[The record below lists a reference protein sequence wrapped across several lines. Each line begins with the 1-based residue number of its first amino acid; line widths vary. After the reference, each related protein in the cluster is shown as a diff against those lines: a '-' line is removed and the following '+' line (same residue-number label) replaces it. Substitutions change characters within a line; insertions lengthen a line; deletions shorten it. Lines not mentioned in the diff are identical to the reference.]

1 MRSTIIALSLIV
13 LVANVFSAPT
23 KADFRNTL
31 LRASETSDGIE
42 SESLTESVG
51 FLQLF
56 KPLIGTNGQLQGFI
70 LSNNNGEKGTVRPQ
84 SGWNLPTGMPLNGAV
99 DHAGDV
105 TLQPGALIRPLPAII
120 NQQGASGASIARP
133 ARNNQK
139 A

>member
-42 SESLTESVG
+42 S
-51 FLQLF
+51 
-56 KPLIGTNGQLQGFI
+56 TNGQLQGFI